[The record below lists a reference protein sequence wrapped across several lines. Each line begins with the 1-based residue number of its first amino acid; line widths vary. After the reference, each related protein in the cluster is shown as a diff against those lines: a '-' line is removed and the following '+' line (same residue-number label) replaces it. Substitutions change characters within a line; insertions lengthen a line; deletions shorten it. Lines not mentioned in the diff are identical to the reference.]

1 MKSRKVV
8 ANTEAD
14 DPTGYTVC
22 LGCRGGGRLAIIVV
36 SVVREGRRGEGEMTN
51 VLSTA

>member
-1 MKSRKVV
+1 MPIPRLMIPQVR
-8 ANTEAD
+8 
-14 DPTGYTVC
+14 PC

-36 SVVREGRRGEGEMTN
+36 SVVREGRRGEVEMTN

>member
-14 DPTGYTVC
+14 DPTGYPVSG
-22 LGCRGGGRLAIIVV
+22 LQGGGRLAIIVV
-36 SVVREGRRGEGEMTN
+36 SVVREGRQGEVEMTN